1 MSAVVLLGIG
11 GFFATQTHPRWLTGP
26 GILTVLLIAVG
37 IVFLATSVS
46 GSQGNNRLTETVTIR
61 DAWMLQM
68 SAGFNGGVYL
78 SIDNDTAHSEQLIGA
93 TTRVSERIEFHRS
106 QIDDNGVGRMIP
118 TSVIDVAPDS
128 LFTFSP
134 GVFHMMLIDLLQDF
148 DPGDTFLITLMF
160 ASGSTITTDVQVVDY
175 PPSL

>member
-1 MSAVVLLGIG
+1 
-11 GFFATQTHPRWLTGP
+11 
-26 GILTVLLIAVG
+26 
-37 IVFLATSVS
+37 
-46 GSQGNNRLTETVTIR
+46 
-61 DAWMLQM
+61 M

-78 SIDNDTAHSEQLIGA
+78 SIDNDTAHSEQLIGV

-134 GVFHMMLIDLLQDF
+134 GVFHMMLINLLQDF